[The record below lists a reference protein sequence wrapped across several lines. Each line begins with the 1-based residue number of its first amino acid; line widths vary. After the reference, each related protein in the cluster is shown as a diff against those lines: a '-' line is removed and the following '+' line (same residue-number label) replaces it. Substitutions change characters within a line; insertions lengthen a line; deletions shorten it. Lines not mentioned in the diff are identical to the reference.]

1 VTYILYGEGCTDDT
15 PTPGFRATAMIHSVR
30 KFCTASDVAEVTAKI
45 LLYPTDHVAKIIE
58 LT

>member
-15 PTPGFRATAMIHSVR
+15 RTPGFRATAMIHSVR
-30 KFCTASDVAEVTAKI
+30 IVCTAFDVAEVTAKI
-45 LLYPTDHVAKIIE
+45 LPYPTDYVAKIIE